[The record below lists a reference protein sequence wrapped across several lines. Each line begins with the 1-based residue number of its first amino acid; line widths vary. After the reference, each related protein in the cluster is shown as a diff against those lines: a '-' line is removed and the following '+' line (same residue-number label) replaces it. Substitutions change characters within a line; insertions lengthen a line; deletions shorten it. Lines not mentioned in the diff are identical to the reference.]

1 MDARCHL
8 VPCKVVFKTVRK
20 YIQEKSHTMF
30 KLAYKLLKKMKR
42 TQLEKKKKLNL
53 EMVKLEEKVKWKSL
67 FFNNALVFLSP
78 YILPSHK
85 QRPWQQSRLPENPIH
100 FCYKLS
106 VFSQFS
112 HLYANLHKISFSQEY
127 KPAHGDNMWIRKFS
141 SSSAHHG
148 YYSGSYLASEPSLTS

>member
-1 MDARCHL
+1 
-8 VPCKVVFKTVRK
+8 
-20 YIQEKSHTMF
+20 MF

-85 QRPWQQSRLPENPIH
+85 QRP
-100 FCYKLS
+100 
-106 VFSQFS
+106 
-112 HLYANLHKISFSQEY
+112 
-127 KPAHGDNMWIRKFS
+127 
-141 SSSAHHG
+141 
-148 YYSGSYLASEPSLTS
+148 